1 MTTETKK
8 IKRQLE
14 GIVVSDKM
22 DKTRVVKVTRQR
34 WHPKYQKQYR
44 TSQKYKVH
52 DAKNEYRSADRVL
65 IEETRPISREKRWK
79 IIKKI

>member
-8 IKRQLE
+8 IKRQME
-14 GIVVSDKM
+14 GIIVSDKM

-34 WHPKYQKQYR
+34 WHSKYKKQYR
-44 TSQKYKVH
+44 TSQKYKAH
-52 DAKNEYRSADRVL
+52 DAKNEYHSGDQVL
-65 IEETRPISREKRWK
+65 IEETRPISRDKRWQ